1 MPTTKGKPVG
11 FFDKLLVA
19 DCETTGLC
27 FNCDDPSIGHQA
39 LSWGLIIADAHTLK
53 PIEELYVEIK
63 WNETSLE
70 TKLKDK
76 SFGKRAEEIHGLTFA
91 HLEANGMDE
100 EDAVVEMGELILK
113 HFGPDTC
120 VRMLGHNVHTFDMPF
135 LRSTFRRHGLELKFG
150 SRHYDTNSLG
160 FFNYETFTSDELFS
174 LLGYD
179 ARGAHNALED
189 ARMALGCARKTRQ
202 IMNSVMGD

>member
-1 MPTTKGKPVG
+1 MPISNGRPKGS
-11 FFDKLLVA
+11 FDKLLVA
-19 DCETTGLC
+19 DAETTGLH
-27 FNCDDPSIGHQA
+27 FRNDDPSVGHQA
-39 LSWGLIIADAHTLK
+39 VSWGLIIADAQTLK

-63 WNETSLE
+63 WNENSLE
-70 TKLKDK
+70 RRMKDK
-76 SFGKRAEEIHGLTFA
+76 TFGKRAEEIHGLTFQY
-91 HLEANGMDE
+91 LENHGLDE

-135 LRSTFRRHGLELKFG
+135 LRSMFRRHELGLKFG

-160 FFNYETFTSDELFS
+160 FFNYETYTSDQLFS
-174 LLGYD
+174 LLGYEERSD
-179 ARGAHNALED
+179 HNALDD

-202 IMNSVMGD
+202 IMNQVMGV